1 MRSESIL
8 ASEIASVPSRE
19 PRNEMAAEPAAAAA
33 APHDADDDAA
43 ALRAALAG
51 VRSRWDATHAASKAP
66 FAALAAPPPPPI
78 SLSARLLDLLDPRA
92 LAAVSAAEVRA
103 IEEKPSPLP
112 ELRELLREHSAQLSE
127 LYELARRGRALA
139 ATAPAATAEI
149 AAALRPY
156 ERELQLKQSVVRSLE
171 YRSAARDAL
180 SGTKSQAL
188 VEAWNAQPMLAELPE
203 PDRDG

>member
-1 MRSESIL
+1 
-8 ASEIASVPSRE
+8 
-19 PRNEMAAEPAAAAA
+19 MAAEPAAAAA

-103 IEEKPSPLP
+103 FEEKPSPLP

-127 LYELARRGRALA
+127 LYELARRSRALA
-139 ATAPAATAEI
+139 AAAPAAPAAAEI
-149 AAALRPY
+149 TAALRPY

>member
-1 MRSESIL
+1 M
-8 ASEIASVPSRE
+8 PSRE
-19 PRNEMAAEPAAAAA
+19 PRNEMAAEPAAAAV
-33 APHDADDDAA
+33 APHAADDDAA

-78 SLSARLLDLLDPRA
+78 SLSARLLDLIDPRA

-103 IEEKPSPLP
+103 FEEKPSPLP
-112 ELRELLREHSAQLSE
+112 ELRELLREHSSQLSE
-127 LYELARRGRALA
+127 LYELVRRGRALA
-139 ATAPAATAEI
+139 AAAPAAGPAAAAEI

-156 ERELQLKQSVVRSLE
+156 ERELQLKQSVIRSLE

-180 SGTKSQAL
+180 TGTKSQAL

>member
-1 MRSESIL
+1 
-8 ASEIASVPSRE
+8 
-19 PRNEMAAEPAAAAA
+19 MAASSRPR
-33 APHDADDDAA
+33 PPPRPPDADDDAA

-112 ELRELLREHSAQLSE
+112 ELRELLREHSAQLSGCTNSRVAA
-127 LYELARRGRALA
+127 ARSPPPP
-139 ATAPAATAEI
+139 PAAVAEI

>member
-1 MRSESIL
+1 
-8 ASEIASVPSRE
+8 
-19 PRNEMAAEPAAAAA
+19 MAAQPAAAAT
-33 APHDADDDAA
+33 APPAADDDAA
-43 ALRAALAG
+43 GLRAALAG

-103 IEEKPSPLP
+103 MEEKPSPLP
-112 ELRELLREHSAQLSE
+112 ELRELLDEHSAQLSE

-139 ATAPAATAEI
+139 AAAPAAAAEI
-149 AAALRPY
+149 TAALRPY

-203 PDRDG
+203 PDRDR

>member
-1 MRSESIL
+1 
-8 ASEIASVPSRE
+8 
-19 PRNEMAAEPAAAAA
+19 MAALPAAAAT
-33 APHDADDDAA
+33 APPEADDDAA

-66 FAALAAPPPPPI
+66 FAVLAAPPPPPI

-92 LAAVSAAEVRA
+92 LASVSAAEVRA
-103 IEEKPSPLP
+103 FEEKPSPLP

-127 LYELARRGRALA
+127 LYALARRGRALA
-139 ATAPAATAEI
+139 AAAPAAAGPAAAAEI

-156 ERELQLKQSVVRSLE
+156 ERELQLKQSVMRSLE

>member
-1 MRSESIL
+1 M
-8 ASEIASVPSRE
+8 
-19 PRNEMAAEPAAAAA
+19 
-33 APHDADDDAA
+33 
-43 ALRAALAG
+43 
-51 VRSRWDATHAASKAP
+51 
-66 FAALAAPPPPPI
+66 
-78 SLSARLLDLLDPRA
+78 LDPRA

-103 IEEKPSPLP
+103 IRGE
-112 ELRELLREHSAQLSE
+112 AVAA
-127 LYELARRGRALA
+127 ARIARAPPRALGA
-139 ATAPAATAEI
+139 ALGAVRTRASRRTLAAAAPAAAEI
-149 AAALRPY
+149 TAALRPY

>member
-1 MRSESIL
+1 
-8 ASEIASVPSRE
+8 
-19 PRNEMAAEPAAAAA
+19 MAALPATAAT
-33 APHDADDDAA
+33 APPEADDDAA

-78 SLSARLLDLLDPRA
+78 SLSARLLDLIDPRA

-103 IEEKPSPLP
+103 FEEKPSPLP

-127 LYELARRGRALA
+127 LYALARRGRVLA
-139 ATAPAATAEI
+139 AAAAPAVAEI

>member
-1 MRSESIL
+1 
-8 ASEIASVPSRE
+8 
-19 PRNEMAAEPAAAAA
+19 MAAEPAAAATG
-33 APHDADDDAA
+33 PPDADDDAA

-51 VRSRWDATHAASKAP
+51 VRSRWDATHAASKTP

-78 SLSARLLDLLDPRA
+78 SLSARLLELIDPRA

-112 ELRELLREHSAQLSE
+112 ELRELLREHSSQLSE
-127 LYELARRGRALA
+127 LYELARRGRTLA
-139 ATAPAATAEI
+139 AAAPAAAEI
-149 AAALRPY
+149 TAALRPY

>member
-66 FAALAAPPPPPI
+66 FAAPPALLA
-78 SLSARLLDLLDPRA
+78 SYPR
-92 LAAVSAAEVRA
+92 
-103 IEEKPSPLP
+103 
-112 ELRELLREHSAQLSE
+112 
-127 LYELARRGRALA
+127 
-139 ATAPAATAEI
+139 T
-149 AAALRPY
+149 
-156 ERELQLKQSVVRSLE
+156 
-171 YRSAARDAL
+171 
-180 SGTKSQAL
+180 
-188 VEAWNAQPMLAELPE
+188 
-203 PDRDG
+203 

>member
-1 MRSESIL
+1 
-8 ASEIASVPSRE
+8 
-19 PRNEMAAEPAAAAA
+19 MAAEPAAAAV
-33 APHDADDDAA
+33 APHAADDDAA

-51 VRSRWDATHAASKAP
+51 VRSRWDATHAASKTP
-66 FAALAAPPPPPI
+66 FAALAAPPPPTI
-78 SLSARLLDLLDPRA
+78 SLSARLLDLIDPRA

-112 ELRELLREHSAQLSE
+112 ELRELLREHSSQLSE
-127 LYELARRGRALA
+127 LYELARRGRAPRRRRA
-139 ATAPAATAEI
+139 AAAAAEI

>member
-1 MRSESIL
+1 
-8 ASEIASVPSRE
+8 
-19 PRNEMAAEPAAAAA
+19 MAAQPAAAAA
-33 APHDADDDAA
+33 APPDAGDDAV
-43 ALRAALAG
+43 ALRAALAN

-66 FAALAAPPPPPI
+66 FAVLAAPPPPPI
-78 SLSARLLDLLDPRA
+78 SLSARLLDLIDPRA
-92 LAAVSAAEVRA
+92 LAAVSGAEVRA

-127 LYELARRGRALA
+127 LYGLARRARALA
-139 ATAPAATAEI
+139 AAGPAAAAPAAGPAAATAEI
-149 AAALRPY
+149 TATLRPY
-156 ERELQLKQSVVRSLE
+156 ERELQLKQSVMRSLE

-203 PDRDG
+203 PDRHG